1 MSGEQFRITV
11 RWFWR
16 RPHRGGGEGGGEG
29 QIGRGAGVC
38 SFARDGCVGG
48 VEMARY
54 LSMSMGLCDVS
65 IDRSPLVNSPC
76 VSCGNIAG
84 SGDELVPQGWCGPWP
99 KLEREAAVGGFGS
112 PHWNPCPSASRRR
125 CLVSRV
131 GWRAICCPT
140 LQLRAAVG
148 SFVAAAAVAVRSRWW
163 CGCRGFEMSKM
174 TVAPIELSIKYTK
187 QGAA

>member
-1 MSGEQFRITV
+1 MLVTV
-11 RWFWR
+11 AWR
-16 RPHRGGGEGGGEG
+16 
-29 QIGRGAGVC
+29 
-38 SFARDGCVGG
+38 GG
-48 VEMARY
+48 VEVARY

-99 KLEREAAVGGFGS
+99 KLEREAVVGGFGS

-131 GWRAICCPT
+131 GWREICCPL

-148 SFVAAAAVAVRSRWW
+148 SNVAAAAVLLATARAVGRSK
-163 CGCRGFEMSKM
+163 GFEI
-174 TVAPIELSIKYTK
+174 VAAIRVEPAT
-187 QGAA
+187 